1 MSPAKPNQ
9 MARRARPMARRPR
22 ASGPGPREAALDV
35 RPELLRPELL
45 RPVLLR
51 IELLRADVL
60 RAGAAFVR
68 VDVALVDAEVPLVRR
83 GGALDRLAIVRAYP
97 RGPMNH
103 GCHTRPARDVIPRLP
118 TREC

>member
-35 RPELLRPELL
+35 RPELLRDD
-45 RPVLLR
+45 V
-51 IELLRADVL
+51 LRADVL
-60 RAGAAFVR
+60 RVAAALGR
-68 VDVALVDAEVPLVRR
+68 VDGDLVDAEVPLVRR

-97 RGPMNH
+97 RDPMNH
-103 GCHTRPARDVIPRLP
+103 GCHTRPAPDVLP
-118 TREC
+118 HPLTREC